1 MLGFMGKNT
10 LAKIDRIVG
19 NIHVHP
25 EYSSLVSHK
34 FRTYLV
40 QEAERHSAGIELAG
54 EQALSRKDYEKAK
67 SKSIVGLREAR
78 EYLITHGINLSSFSA
93 LSKLIDPD
101 GNKYAGFRKD
111 IKGTGISVGLVGEDL
126 KPFDPSK
133 IPFAMKDLSDF
144 ISEEMNL
151 HPVTKAI
158 HTHIEFARIH
168 PYEEGNGRASRLV
181 QNLLLEQKDITPA
194 IIRSADREIYLAV
207 LKGAISDRNNSKSSV
222 YQQSRNEI
230 VFHDFIEAKVL
241 DSTELL
247 ENELRNRRVYDID
260 LYNMTGKEVSFS
272 IKKGLSNLAR
282 RYDKSGLKVSLKEH
296 AGDRRAKIEIIGNVG
311 ISELKPILENL
322 AGKLHFNYSL
332 TPRKGCC

>member
-1 MLGFMGKNT
+1 MGENT

-54 EQALSRKDYEKAK
+54 EQSLSRKDYEKAK
-67 SKSIVGLREAR
+67 SKSIVGLRA
-78 EYLITHGINLSSFSA
+78 A
-93 LSKLIDPD
+93 
-101 GNKYAGFRKD
+101 RKD
-111 IKGTGISVGLVGEDL
+111 IKGTGISVGLVGEYL

-181 QNLLLEQKDITPA
+181 QNLLLEQKAITPA

-296 AGDRRAKIEIIGNVG
+296 VGDRRAKIEIIGNVG

-332 TPRKGCC
+332 KPR